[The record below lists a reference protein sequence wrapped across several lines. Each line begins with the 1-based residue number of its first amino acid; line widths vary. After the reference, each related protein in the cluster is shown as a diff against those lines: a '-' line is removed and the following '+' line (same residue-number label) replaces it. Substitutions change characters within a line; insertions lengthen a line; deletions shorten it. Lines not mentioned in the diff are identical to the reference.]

1 MKHLLLFPVV
11 TLVLSAC
18 MEPQPANIAP
28 SYDQI
33 SWDEAKALLADCK
46 VDTVYQSHQ
55 LDVILT
61 LKDGTQKATVEPG
74 LDVIFH
80 EVGAHPACGDVGV
93 ITE

>member
-1 MKHLLLFPVV
+1 MKHLLFPCVA
-11 TLVLSAC
+11 TLALSAC
-18 MEPQPANIAP
+18 MDSRPTGTAP
-28 SYDQI
+28 TYDQI
-33 SWDEAKALLADCK
+33 TWDEAKALLAACK

-61 LKDGTQKATVEPG
+61 LKDGTQKATIEPG

-80 EVGAHPACGDVGV
+80 EVAGHPECGHVGV

>member
-1 MKHLLLFPVV
+1 MKHLLLPVAAMA
-11 TLVLSAC
+11 LSAC
-18 MEPQPANIAP
+18 MESQPASTAP
-28 SYDQI
+28 TYDQI
-33 SWDEAKALLADCK
+33 TWDEAKALLAECK

-74 LDVIFH
+74 LDMIFH
-80 EVGAHPACGDVGV
+80 EVGEHPECGHVGV

>member
-1 MKHLLLFPVV
+1 MKQLLLLPAA
-11 TLVLSAC
+11 TLALSAC
-18 MEPQPANIAP
+18 MEPQPTNTAP
-28 SYDQI
+28 TYDQI
-33 SWDEAKALLADCK
+33 SWGEAKTLLAECR

-55 LDVILT
+55 IDVILT

-80 EVGAHPACGDVGV
+80 EVGAHPECGQVGV